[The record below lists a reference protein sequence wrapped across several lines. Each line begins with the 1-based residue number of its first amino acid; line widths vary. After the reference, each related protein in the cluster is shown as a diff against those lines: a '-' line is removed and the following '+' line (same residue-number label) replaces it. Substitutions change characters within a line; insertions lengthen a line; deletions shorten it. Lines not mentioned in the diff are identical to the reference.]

1 MNAETMHSA
10 KPEAFP
16 TDTADTQ
23 RRFDELQSRLAPLFG
38 NVFPDRLA
46 AHTIIV
52 IPSLTLDVDELA
64 ALSGATHYEERML
77 CMLML
82 LRMPKAN
89 VVYVTSEPISPTIID
104 YYLHLLPGV
113 PVNHARRRLTLLSCN
128 DGSSMP
134 LSQKMLARPRL
145 LERIKA
151 AIPNPSA
158 AHITCFNA
166 TDLERALALRLDV
179 PLYAC
184 DPALNSLS
192 TKSGGR
198 EVFRRAGVPMPPGFE
213 HLRDTKD
220 LIPALTELKR
230 QRPRLRK
237 AVVKLNEG
245 FSGKG
250 NAVFSYE
257 TAPDGAGLENWV
269 RMNLPRNLS
278 FEAGNETW
286 EHFQH
291 KFAAMGG
298 IAELFLEGDMV
309 RSPSV
314 QCRIDPLGQ
323 INIISTHDQV
333 LGGPSGQVFLGC
345 TFPADTAYSR
355 EIQVAAQSVSEVLRQ
370 EGVLGRFGVDF
381 ISICTGGRWEHSA
394 LEINIRKGGTT
405 HPYLMLQYLTDG
417 TYDPAT
423 GLYQTATGQQRFY
436 YASDNIT
443 DPAYVGIIP
452 DDLIDIAVNHQ
463 LHFDGATQQGVVFH
477 MIGAMSQYA
486 KLGALC
492 VGDSHAR
499 AHKYYRDVLA
509 VLDHETGRC

>member
-1 MNAETMHSA
+1 MDAGKLHLREAVAIPPNNAET
-10 KPEAFP
+10 
-16 TDTADTQ
+16 Q
-23 RRFDELQSRLAPLFG
+23 RLFDELQARLVPLFRD
-38 NVFPDRLA
+38 VFSDRLA
-46 AHTIIV
+46 THTIV
-52 IPSLTLDVDELA
+52 VVPSLTLDVDELA
-64 ALSGATHYEERML
+64 SLSGAHHYEERML

-82 LRMPKAN
+82 LRLPKAN
-89 VVYVTSEPISPTIID
+89 LIYVTSQPISPTIID

-113 PVNHARRRLTLLSCN
+113 PVSHARRRLTLLSCN

-134 LSQKMLARPRL
+134 LSQKLLVRPRL

-151 AIPNPSA
+151 AIPNPAA
-158 AHITCFNA
+158 AHLTCFNA
-166 TDLERALALRLDV
+166 TALERTLALRLNV

-184 DPALNSLS
+184 DPALNNLS

-198 EVFRRAGVPMPPGFE
+198 EVFRRAGVPMAPGFE
-213 HLRDTKD
+213 HLRDTND

-230 QRPRLRK
+230 RRPQLRR

-250 NAVFSYE
+250 NAVFTYDS
-257 TAPDGAGLENWV
+257 APGGADLENWV

-278 FEAGNETW
+278 FEASGETW

-298 IAELFLEGDMV
+298 IAEVFLEGDV
-309 RSPSV
+309 IRSPSV

-355 EIQVAAQSVSEVLRQ
+355 EIQVAAQQVSEVLRQ
-370 EGVLGRFGVDF
+370 EKVLGRFGIDF
-381 ISICTGGRWEHSA
+381 ISICTGDKWEHSA

-417 TYDPAT
+417 AYDPAT
-423 GLYQTATGQQRFY
+423 GLYQTATGQHRFY

-443 DPAYVGIIP
+443 DPAYVGVIP

-477 MIGAMSQYA
+477 LIGAMSQYG

-492 VGDSHAR
+492 IGDSHIR
-499 AHKYYRDVLA
+499 AQKYYRDMLA